1 MLPLQFSKDDALDL
15 DFVTAATN
23 LRAAVFSIPLQSKF
37 DVKSIA
43 GNIIPAIST
52 TNAVVAGL
60 QVGGRAVTVQAVR
73 WGTRVFMARA
83 SAEVLVSWRGCRD
96 RDCSCE

>member
-1 MLPLQFSKDDALDL
+1 MLQFSKDSALDL

-43 GNIIPAIST
+43 GNIIPAIAT
-52 TNAVVAGL
+52 TNAIVAGL
-60 QVGGRAVTVQAVR
+60 QVTSTCCEG
-73 WGTRVFMARA
+73 
-83 SAEVLVSWRGCRD
+83 SVLIVCFLLLSFTLQL
-96 RDCSCE
+96 

>member
-1 MLPLQFSKDDALDL
+1 MISLRECLQFSKDDPLDL

-23 LRAAVFSIPLQSKF
+23 LRAAVFTIPLQSKF

-60 QVGGRAVTVQAVR
+60 QVWQAPAPCHCL
-73 WGTRVFMARA
+73 ARC
-83 SAEVLVSWRGCRD
+83 SSPLPTLMGCPQLVLG
-96 RDCSCE
+96 